1 MAESKT
7 SLNILV
13 VDDEPNIRKML
24 SVSLNADGHRVTAVS
39 SGNEAVLQCAHQ
51 PFDLAFVD
59 LRLGTEQGLDLI
71 PRLLMESAWM
81 RVVVITAFATIETA
95 VEAMRRGASDY
106 LPKPFTPAQVRIVVE
121 RVSRVRALEQR
132 VAGLEGSLG
141 DSAQIDLASENPAM
155 RRAIE
160 LARQVAASD
169 ATVLIGGESGTGK
182 GVLARAIHGWSER
195 ASHPFAVVSCPTL
208 SPQLLE
214 SELFGHVKGAF
225 TGAVRDSPG
234 RIAMSQSG
242 TLFLDEIG
250 DLPLS
255 LQPKLLRF
263 VQDRQYER
271 VGDTVTRNADVRVV
285 TATNVNLEEA
295 VKAGRFREDLLY
307 RINVIQIDLPPLRQR
322 LEDVEAL
329 AQGMLGHFGRR
340 RPLVRFTD
348 DAMAALKAY
357 NWPGNV
363 RELRNVI
370 ERAVILTRG
379 ERVGVEN
386 LPANIAATAGS
397 GGGEPNLGDPVPLD
411 AIEAVHIRRLM
422 ARTASVEEAARA
434 LGIDTATLWRKRKR
448 YGI

>member
-1 MAESKT
+1 MT
-7 SLNILV
+7 PLNVLV

-24 SVSLNADGHRVTAVS
+24 SVSLSTDGHRVTTVS
-39 SGNEAVLQCAHQ
+39 NGHDAIVQAARR

-59 LRLGTEQGLDLI
+59 LRLGTEQGMDLV
-71 PRLLMESAWM
+71 PQLLAESAWM

-95 VEAMRRGASDY
+95 VEAIRRGASDY
-106 LPKPFTPAQVRIVVE
+106 LPKPFTPAQVRLVVE

-132 VAGLEGSLG
+132 VAGLEGALG
-141 DSAQIDLASENPAM
+141 DSAEVELKSDNAGV

-169 ATVLIGGESGTGK
+169 ATVLIRGESGTGK
-182 GVLARAIHGWSER
+182 GVFARAIHAWSER
-195 ASHPFAVVSCPTL
+195 AANPFSIVSCPTL

-214 SELFGHVKGAF
+214 SELFGHVKGSF
-225 TGAVRDSPG
+225 TGAVRDNPG

-250 DLPLS
+250 DLPLA

-271 VGDTVTRNADVRVV
+271 VGDTVTRNADVRVI
-285 TATNVNLEEA
+285 TATNVNLEDA
-295 VKAGRFREDLLY
+295 VKAGKFREDLLY
-307 RINVIQIDLPPLRQR
+307 RINVIQIDLPPLRER
-322 LEDVEAL
+322 AEDLEPL
-329 AQGMLGHFGRR
+329 AQGMLTYFSRR
-340 RPLVRFTD
+340 RPLAGFTD
-348 DAMAALKAY
+348 EALAALKAY

-379 ERVGVEN
+379 DRVGIEN
-386 LPANIAATAGS
+386 LPANIVATSGG

-411 AIEAVHIRRLM
+411 AIEAIHIRRLM
-422 ARTASVEEAARA
+422 SRATSVEEAARA
-434 LGIDTATLWRKRKR
+434 LGIDTATLWRKRKK